1 MAVRAEAAGGAPM
14 LEARLGLLDAT
25 TLVAGSMIG
34 SGIFIVSADIA
45 RRLPGPGWLLVVW
58 TLAGALTVAAAVS
71 YGRLAAALPRAGG
84 QYVYLTELYGP
95 LWGFLY
101 GWTLV
106 LVIQT
111 GTIAAVAVAFATFA
125 GTLWPGISPDVRLF
139 AVGPLSASPTT
150 LVAIAVI
157 VLLTAV
163 NVRGLEVGRA
173 VQNVFT
179 SAKVLTLLAVIVLGL
194 ALGGRAARAVNLAL
208 PPFGTLPL
216 REALPQ
222 LGAAMVG
229 ALFSA
234 DAWASVTFAAAE
246 VRDSRR
252 TLPRALLLGTSLVCL
267 LYLLTNVS
275 YLEVLPLTGS
285 PAGADAFARGIQHA
299 TGDRVGTAVM
309 ERLAG
314 GVRGAELMA
323 LGVMISTF
331 GCANGLVLTGA
342 RVAWAMARDDL
353 FFSRV
358 GRLNTAHVPGAALW
372 FQCAWASLLA
382 LSGRYGDLLDYV
394 IIAELLFY
402 LLTVAGLFV
411 LARRTGERP
420 SGVAYPWLQTVY
432 LVAVTVLVADLLVTK
447 PAYTWGSLAVVTSG
461 LPFFV
466 AWRRRAGLRS
476 A

>member
-1 MAVRAEAAGGAPM
+1 MVVRAEAPSGVPM

-157 VLLTAV
+157 V
-163 NVRGLEVGRA
+163 RGLEVGRA

-222 LGAAMVG
+222 LGGAMVG

-285 PAGADAFARGIQHA
+285 PAGIDAFARGIQHA

-309 ERLAG
+309 EHLAG
-314 GVRGAELMA
+314 GVRGAE
-323 LGVMISTF
+323 
-331 GCANGLVLTGA
+331 
-342 RVAWAMARDDL
+342 
-353 FFSRV
+353 
-358 GRLNTAHVPGAALW
+358 
-372 FQCAWASLLA
+372 
-382 LSGRYGDLLDYV
+382 
-394 IIAELLFY
+394 
-402 LLTVAGLFV
+402 
-411 LARRTGERP
+411 
-420 SGVAYPWLQTVY
+420 
-432 LVAVTVLVADLLVTK
+432 
-447 PAYTWGSLAVVTSG
+447 
-461 LPFFV
+461 
-466 AWRRRAGLRS
+466 
-476 A
+476 